1 MVNSAR
7 IWCAVA
13 VTCLGCASSAAAQ
26 TIRGTVR
33 ETDGGPLISGA
44 FVSLLNS
51 SGQAVR
57 ADFTTVEGAF
67 SFATPGPG
75 EYRLRVERI
84 GYATWLTVPYALTT
98 GQILPVTVEVP
109 PRPIRLR
116 DLRVE
121 VSGACYDDP
130 SQGHALATAWEE
142 LRKALETAV
151 WAERRG
157 ELRFTF
163 TRWERILEPR
173 TLAVREATSRM
184 YRHRPL
190 PPFESVPADQLVESG
205 FVVQVADSSEYRALD
220 ANVLLSQ
227 EFRAAHCFGLQR
239 ATVGGVPRLGITFR
253 PRERR
258 QVVQIEGTLW
268 LDEESAELDR
278 VQLSYRNLPVAR
290 GVDRR
295 LIGAEVVFD
304 RLPDGPFYVTDWW
317 IRFPFHED
325 GSFTGYKQG
334 GGAVKRAAAGDLSW
348 EMGHGVA
355 VGIVRDSVS
364 RDPLPGADVILRN
377 WEDAAAFLPPPDP
390 ADTPFSTMTD
400 DEGRFVVG
408 GLQDGVYALRVD
420 HPKFRAAGVRLNE
433 TRVVIEERI
442 VVEREAWTPSAET
455 LYARVCPGSS
465 LSEGVGAVV
474 GIARDSAAGVP
485 VPGVEIEAQWS
496 VRLGRGAARGVYA
509 SAVSDDEGRFAIC
522 GFPLDGPVRLRP
534 LGTGTP
540 HAVQFEPDARVVW
553 QDVSV
558 APGSSADPVP
568 DQSVDGRRDFR

>member
-1 MVNSAR
+1 M
-7 IWCAVA
+7 A

-33 ETDGGPLISGA
+33 ETDGGPPIPGA
-44 FVSLLNS
+44 FISLLDS

-75 EYRLRVERI
+75 EFHLRVERI
-84 GYATWLTVPYALTT
+84 GYATWVTEPYAVTT

-151 WAERRG
+151 WAEQRG

-205 FVVQVADSSEYRALD
+205 FVVQMADSSEYRALD
-220 ANVLLSQ
+220 ANVLLSR

-239 ATVGGVPRLGITFR
+239 ATVGGVPKLGITFR

-258 QVVQIEGTLW
+258 RVVQIEGTLW

-290 GVDRR
+290 RVDRR

-304 RLPDGPFYVTDWW
+304 RLPEGPFYVTDWW

-408 GLQDGVYALRVD
+408 GLPDGVYALRVD
-420 HPKFRAAGVRLNE
+420 HPKLRAAGVRLNE

-442 VVEREAWTPSAET
+442 VVEREVWTPSAET

-474 GIARDSAAGVP
+474 GITREEATGLP
-485 VPGVEIEAQWS
+485 VPRAEIEAAWS
-496 VRLGRGAARGVYA
+496 VRLGRGIARGVYE
-509 SAVSDDEGRFAIC
+509 SAVSDEQGRFAIC
-522 GFPLDGPVRLRP
+522 GAP
-534 LGTGTP
+534 LGGTIQLRAP
-540 HAVQFEPDARVVW
+540 GASDALTFKQDAAVVW
-553 QDVSV
+553 RDVSV
-558 APGSSADPVP
+558 VP